1 MLKLFGE
8 KQDPERAAREAIQQ
22 HKWAKAIAYY
32 EKKAQ
37 RGERNFALWNLL
49 GDLYMNNQS
58 PQQAVEAWKMALDG
72 YALEGLH
79 ENVLGIARK
88 VLRRAPEQEDVYL
101 VLARACLE
109 LEYHADA
116 LAAVRSYTRNVRHV
130 SGPELKSIFIKMIES
145 TIHHPHLLEELR
157 TLYIDGKVEDVELK
171 ARLERIV
178 AARRQKEGEKKEDDG
193 VMPAI
198 AEESGPG
205 MRRMSPSAV
214 PPPSGGLL
222 ILDHRGEDSPLSAPA
237 PSPPASVPEREPA
250 PPDFSMDYGSGD
262 ADDVSFEPSTSSSNG
277 KDHYDLGNVYRE
289 MQLWDA
295 AAAEFEQAR
304 HDSPLRLRASLA
316 VAECMVEMSNL
327 HGALEILQTESRNG
341 SGSPQEQLNLH
352 YQLGVVFEML
362 GNFREALQQFEIV
375 YQQNSRHADAE
386 EKIQTLRKRIGV
398 EAT

>member
-1 MLKLFGE
+1 MLKLFGA
-8 KQDPERAAREAIQQ
+8 KQDPEQAAREAIQQ

-37 RGERNFALWNLL
+37 RGERNFAVWNLL

-58 PQQAVEAWKMALDG
+58 RQQAVEAWRMALDG
-72 YALEGLH
+72 YAMEGLH

-88 VLRRAPEQEDVYL
+88 ILRRAPEQEDVNL

-116 LAAVRSYTRNVRHV
+116 LAAVRNCTRSTRRV
-130 SGPELKSIFIKMIES
+130 SEQELKSIFIKMIES
-145 TIHHPHLLEELR
+145 KIHHPHLLEELR
-157 TLYIDGKVEDVELK
+157 SLYIEAKVEDVELA

-178 AARRQKEGEKKEDDG
+178 SARLQKEGEKKDDDG
-193 VMPAI
+193 VMPAG
-198 AEESGPG
+198 AGESGPE
-205 MRRMSPSAV
+205 MRRLSPAAV
-214 PPPSGGLL
+214 PPTSEGLL
-222 ILDHRGEDSPLSAPA
+222 VLDHRGEDSPLSAPA
-237 PSPPASVPEREPA
+237 PSPPASLPTREPA
-250 PPDFSMDYGSGD
+250 PPDFSMDFGSGV
-262 ADDVSFEPSTSSSNG
+262 ADDVSYEPSTSNG

-304 HDSPLRLRASLA
+304 RDSSLRLRASLA
-316 VAECMVEMSNL
+316 LAECMQEMSNL

-352 YQLGVVFEML
+352 YQLGIVFEML
-362 GNFREALQQFEIV
+362 GNFREALQHFEIV

-398 EAT
+398 EAN

>member
-8 KQDPERAAREAIQQ
+8 KQDPEQTAREAIQQ
-22 HKWAKAIAYY
+22 HKWAKAIAFY

-58 PQQAVEAWKMALDG
+58 RQQAVEAWKLALDG

-88 VLRRAPEQEDVYL
+88 VLRRVPDNEETYL

-116 LAAVRSYTRNVRHV
+116 LAAMRSYIRSARRV
-130 SGPELKSIFIKMIES
+130 SEPELKSIFIKSIES

-157 TLYIDGKVEDVELK
+157 TLYIDGKVEDVELS
-171 ARLERIV
+171 ARLERVI
-178 AARRQKEGEKKEDDG
+178 AARMQKEADKNDDEG
-193 VMPAI
+193 AMQTVD
-198 AEESGPG
+198 ESPE
-205 MRRMSPSAV
+205 MRRLSATPR
-214 PPPSGGLL
+214 PPTAEGL
-222 ILDHRGEDSPLSAPA
+222 IMLDHRGDDSPLS
-237 PSPPASVPEREPA
+237 PPASSSPPPAVAPA
-250 PPDFSMDYGSGD
+250 PPDFSADFSSGD
-262 ADDVSFEPSTSSSNG
+262 MDDGAFEPSTSDG

-304 HDSPLRLRASLA
+304 HDSTLRLRASLA
-316 VAECMVEMSNL
+316 VAECMLELSNP

-352 YQLGVVFEML
+352 YQLGIVFEML
-362 GNFREALQQFEIV
+362 GNFREALQHFEIV

-398 EAT
+398 EAA